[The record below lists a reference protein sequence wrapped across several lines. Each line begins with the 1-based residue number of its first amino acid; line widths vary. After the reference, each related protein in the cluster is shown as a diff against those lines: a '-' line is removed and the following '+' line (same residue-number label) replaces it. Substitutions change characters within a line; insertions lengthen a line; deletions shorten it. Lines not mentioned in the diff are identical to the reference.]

1 MYTCLYKVECSFC
14 ASDEVHNYTDYGVLY
29 ANTFT
34 EAAEQLENFYGCELV
49 AISYLEIFDTP
60 YLRLSEDLFK
70 QIKTHLNS
78 EI

>member
-14 ASDEVHNYTDYGVLY
+14 ASDEVHNYIDWGVLY

-34 EAAEQLENFYGCELV
+34 EAAEQLEDFYGCELV

-60 YLRLSEDLFK
+60 YLRLSEDLFNQVK
-70 QIKTHLNS
+70 DHLNS
-78 EI
+78 KI